1 MLSLLKRDA
10 RKNLFFYLMLMAEIL
25 ACVIVLGILFEPL
38 VLGIR
43 EKLSDD
49 RQNYQCYSDY
59 LQGSFVSEEEF
70 YSYMDS
76 LSYNGEK
83 VVYGLYNNGGKSLDR
98 SVTERES
105 KDGLVSYGVTIDK
118 TVAAHMKLN
127 NVTGEWFSADYPQD
141 YREILVNEAFRD
153 TYKIG
158 KIYEESELGRVK
170 VIGYLRYGI
179 NFQFYATGR
188 VDSGSNGYLLCSE
201 VRPNLVESETEEAA
215 TAMLVFSPLDL
226 EYLSTLPF
234 VRGEIE
240 NPDRYASYDD
250 VYGAHK
256 NSYRDAVFMVV
267 VIDVI
272 FMISVATNTVINKRK
287 NTKINACYFL
297 CGATSRQIVAFELL
311 KMALLFFIPF
321 ALVLVF
327 SPLLI
332 TMTKF
337 RYLMLASG
345 ILFITYLLPQC
356 MKIAS
361 IFTANHLNVLRG
373 VR

>member
-25 ACVIVLGILFEPL
+25 ACVIVLGILLEPF
-38 VLGIR
+38 VFGTR

-59 LQGSFVSEEEF
+59 LQGSFVSGEEF

-83 VVYGLYNNGGKSLDR
+83 LVYGLYSDGHSLDR
-98 SVTERES
+98 PLKSSEE
-105 KDGLVSYGVTIDK
+105 KEGHVSYGLVIDK

-179 NFQFYATGR
+179 NFQFYANGR
-188 VDSGSNGYLLCSE
+188 VNSGSNGYLLCSE

-234 VRGEIE
+234 VLGEIE

-250 VYGAHK
+250 VYGPHK

-327 SPLLI
+327 SPLLM